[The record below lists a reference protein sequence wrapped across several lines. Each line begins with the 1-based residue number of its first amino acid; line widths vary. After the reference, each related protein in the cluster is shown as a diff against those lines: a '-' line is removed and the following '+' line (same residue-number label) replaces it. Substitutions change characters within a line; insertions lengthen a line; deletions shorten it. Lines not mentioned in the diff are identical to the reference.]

1 MLWCVVF
8 FFFKQRTAY
17 EMRISDWSSDVCS
30 SDLLAALLLVALQQF
45 ARVGQ
50 HIGGEQIRSMELPQ
64 RRDHIVLRRRILTQF
79 LDQPFPQLFDRALTV
94 ETADKAVGAFL
105 QAMRL
110 PGGPIVQNILHH
122 AAIAVTRD
130 ADMGLQPRA
139 EPGDLEP

>member
-1 MLWCVVF
+1 MRRRPPRST
-8 FFFKQRTAY
+8 RTATLFPY
-17 EMRISDWSSDVCS
+17 TT
-30 SDLLAALLLVALQQF
+30 LF
-45 ARVGQ
+45 
-50 HIGGEQIRSMELPQ
+50 RSLPQ